1 MGNNNSVFLLRRMLW
16 LVNSLNNFIYGFI
29 GDKLKRAL
37 VAALFISGI
46 LMFINYR
53 FSLHYFIGFL
63 IGCTNFIGLSLGAN
77 HLLTTRPRRS
87 GIMHF
92 IFFTLRYAVVAYLIA
107 TLVMNKGGNPL
118 VIVLGFLTLN
128 LSIKYSAFKEYFSA
142 KKEG

>member
-1 MGNNNSVFLLRRMLW
+1 MFLLRKILR
-16 LVNSLNNFIYGFI
+16 LVNTLNNYIYGFI
-29 GDKLKRAL
+29 GDKLKTAL
-37 VAALFISGI
+37 VAALIISGI
-46 LMFINYR
+46 LMFFNYR

-77 HLLTTRPRRS
+77 YLLTARPRRS

-92 IFFTLRYAVVAYLIA
+92 LFFTLRYVIVAYLIA